1 MDWMQQID
9 IYCERTDFSYW
20 SEPVNALTNAAFL
33 IAAAYVWPRT
43 AGAPL
48 ARLLAVILAAIGV
61 GSYLFHTHATSWAAT
76 ADTTPILLYILV
88 YIYAA
93 NRQFWG
99 LGWPLAALGAAAFI
113 PFAIV
118 LTPLI
123 GRLPFFGISSF
134 YWPVPILIG
143 AYAIALRT
151 RRPKTAR
158 GLAIGTGILVA
169 SLVFRSLDMGVCE
182 GFPLGTHFMWHILN
196 GTMLG
201 WMILVYLGDLRRSRP
216 LEGGAARG

>member
-1 MDWMQQID
+1 MDWMEQID

-43 AGAPL
+43 KGAPL

-61 GSYLFHTHATSWAAT
+61 GSYLFHTHATAWAAT

-99 LGWPLAALGAAAFI
+99 LGWPLAALGAAGFV
-113 PFAIV
+113 PLTIV
-118 LTPLI
+118 ATPLI
-123 GRLPFFGISSF
+123 ERLPFFGISAF
-134 YWPVPILIG
+134 YWPVPMLIA
-143 AYAIALRT
+143 AYAVALRH
-151 RRPKTAR
+151 RRPETAR
-158 GLAIGTGILVA
+158 GLAIGAGILCA

-182 GFPLGTHFMWHILN
+182 ALPLGTHFMWHILN
-196 GTMLG
+196 GVMLG
-201 WMILVYLGDLRRSRP
+201 WMILVYLGDLRRSRA
-216 LEGGAARG
+216 LEGRAARG